1 MPTRKTATHAVDY
14 RPEEDLT
21 AEELR
26 TLPRVGAT
34 LEQAP
39 GRRMISL
46 RLRED
51 VLERLKQVARRKAV
65 PYQVLVQLWLL
76 ERLERED
83 ATERPEE
90 AVAKLR
96 HIASELEQVVHGMEA
111 SSAAAS
117 RRGTPQRGAR
127 GKASARG
134 KAHR

>member
-26 TLPRVGAT
+26 TLPRAAAT

-51 VLERLKQVARRKAV
+51 VLERLKQVARRKTV
-65 PYQVLVQLWLL
+65 PYQVLVQLWLM
-76 ERLERED
+76 ERLEQED
-83 ATERPEE
+83 AAQRPEE
-90 AVAKLR
+90 AVVKLR

-111 SSAAAS
+111 SAGTS

-127 GKASARG
+127 GKPSPRG